1 MPGPYWFFFQSFDC
15 NEPPHVHVRRDRQH
29 ARFWLAPVALAWNH
43 GSARGNRMTSVAWS
57 STTSRRSSR
66 HGMSTAVSVE
76 SRISNVEVTDETIIA
91 HLVDGRV
98 ISVLLAWSWRLSDA
112 TPAQRANWQLIGDG
126 HGVHWP
132 DVDEDISAEG
142 MLGGI
147 PAHRPRTHSRTT
159 APAGRALQPA
169 SRAKR
174 KAKSKPRS
182 RAARG

>member
-1 MPGPYWFFFQSFDC
+1 
-15 NEPPHVHVRRDRQH
+15 
-29 ARFWLAPVALAWNH
+29 
-43 GSARGNRMTSVAWS
+43 
-57 STTSRRSSR
+57 
-66 HGMSTAVSVE
+66 MSTAVSVD
-76 SRISNVEVTDETIIA
+76 SRIANVEVTDETIIA

-98 ISVLLAWSWRLSDA
+98 ISVPIAWSWRLSDA

-142 MLGGI
+142 MLSGI
-147 PAHRPRTHSRTT
+147 PAHRPRNRPRTT
-159 APAGRALQPA
+159 APANRALQPT

-174 KAKSKPRS
+174 KAKSKSHS